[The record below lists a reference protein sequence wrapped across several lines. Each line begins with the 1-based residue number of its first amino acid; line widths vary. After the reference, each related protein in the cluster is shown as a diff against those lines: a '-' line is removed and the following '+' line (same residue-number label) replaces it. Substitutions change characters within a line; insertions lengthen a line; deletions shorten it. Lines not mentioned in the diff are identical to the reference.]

1 MLIVNVIAGFKIEEV
16 EVAVTKLEANEYD
29 YDE

>member
-1 MLIVNVIAGFKIEEV
+1 VLIVNVIVGSKIEEV